1 MTITASILWRRIDT
15 PGHDACRLE
24 EEEAGWS
31 LCGAAVFRHALGPA
45 NISYDVRCD
54 RHWKTL
60 SGRVHGAIG
69 ERRIDYFIARRDG
82 AWSLNGEEAPGLA
95 HLVDLDLS
103 FTPATNLLQV
113 KRVDLPMGQAIHS
126 PVAWFNLETGALTA
140 LRQIYERRGELALYY
155 QAPEVGYEGLLE
167 LAPSGFV
174 RRYPGLW
181 EAE

>member
-1 MTITASILWRRIDT
+1 MTIAASILWRRIDT

-24 EEEAGWS
+24 QEEAGWA
-31 LCGAAVFRHALGPA
+31 LHGVAAFRHAGGPA
-45 NISYDVRCD
+45 NLTYAVRCD
-54 RHWKTL
+54 RDWKTL
-60 SGRVHGAIG
+60 SGRVRGAIG
-69 ERRIDYFIARRDG
+69 ERQIDYLITRRDDT
-82 AWSLNGEEAPGLA
+82 WSLNGEEARGLA
-95 HLVDLDLS
+95 HLDDLDLS

-113 KRVDLPMGQAIHS
+113 KRVRLPMAEAVHL
-126 PVAWFNLETGALTA
+126 PAAWLNLETGALTE

-155 QAPEVGYEGLLE
+155 HAPDVGYEGLLE